1 MTDIALLVLESPWE
15 RPTNGRRRLSVLP
28 FFEGL
33 EKTHPHL
40 AVYYATFYDVASLRG
55 ALNEDLLL
63 AREAR
68 QIIYLGAHGSPR
80 RVGEVRLDA
89 LRRTLESRAGQM
101 KRVEGMIISSCN
113 VFASPDD
120 LLQLLKESGLRWAL
134 SYSCAVNWFDSMLVE
149 LAILNALAQEPDTT
163 YRKSQN
169 GLIQFFRRA
178 VSLLNLAHPL
188 EWNGKGTIADHLII
202 AVQSRSDALPQ
213 LVPLS
218 CPTN

>member
-1 MTDIALLVLESPWE
+1 MSDLALLVLESPWE

-40 AVYYATFYDVASLRG
+40 AVYYATFYNTASLQ
-55 ALNEDLLL
+55 ASLSEDLLL

-68 QIIYLGAHGSPR
+68 QVIYLGAHGSPR

-101 KRVEGMIISSCN
+101 QRVEGMIISSCE
-113 VFASPDD
+113 VFASSDD
-120 LLQLLKESGLRWAL
+120 LLQLLKVSGLRWAV
-134 SYSCAVNWFDSMLVE
+134 SYNCAVDWFDSMLVE
-149 LAILNALAQEPDTT
+149 LAILNALAREPDTT
-163 YRKSQN
+163 YRRSQE
-169 GLIQFFRRA
+169 GLKQFFRRA

-188 EWNGKGTIADHLII
+188 EYNGKGAIADHLLI
-202 AVQSRSDALPQ
+202 AVQSRSNTLPQ

-218 CPTN
+218 CSTE